1 MNRDSSVRI
10 RRSPDGDMMDDL
22 YSPLGLEKGPR
33 RSRRHFPLRWV
44 FLAVLGLAFFSTFG
58 FLHFFGDPMG
68 GEPQAIAAITP
79 ERPSQSDASP
89 PKPNVEPPAEKS
101 TQMTVEDAAD
111 LEQKSGVKVIRS
123 GGGAAPSATIIEV
136 PQPLSVT
143 LAPAPDPR
151 LIEPSRYGPLPRIG
165 ADGARPADVYARP
178 VVTSPALKANAPR
191 IALVIG
197 GLGLSRSATQAAITD
212 LPGVVTLAFA
222 PYGNALGANVA
233 AARAQGH
240 EVILQLPMEPIDYPQ
255 TNPGPHTLL
264 SSASPAE
271 NTDNLH
277 WLMSRFT
284 GYIGVANFLGGK
296 FTADPAALS
305 PILREIAERGLI
317 YADDGSS
324 SQSLA
329 LSLAADAG
337 LAAAKADVIIDA
349 TPAGMDAA
357 LVKLEAIARD
367 KGLAIGMASALPASL
382 EEISRFTHVAEA
394 HGLVLIPLSAAAG
407 KTAPAVV
414 TSEP

>member
-1 MNRDSSVRI
+1 
-10 RRSPDGDMMDDL
+10 MDDL
-22 YSPLGLEKGPR
+22 YDPLGLKISSRRPR
-33 RSRRHFPLRWV
+33 RRFPPRLI
-44 FLAVLGLAFFSTFG
+44 FLAVLGLVFLTTFG
-58 FLHFFGDPMG
+58 FSHFFGDPTG

-79 ERPSQSDASP
+79 EKPDAPIASP
-89 PKPNVEPPAEKS
+89 PKPNAEPGADKAAL
-101 TQMTVEDAAD
+101 TTVEDAAD
-111 LEQKSGVKVIRS
+111 LEQKSGVKVVRS
-123 GGGAAPSATIIEV
+123 GGGTAPSATIIEV
-136 PQPLSVT
+136 PQALGVA

-151 LIEPSRYGPLPRIG
+151 LIEPSRYGSLPRIG

-178 VVTSPALKANAPR
+178 VVTSAALKANAPR
-191 IALVIG
+191 IALVVG
-197 GLGLSRSATQAAITD
+197 GLGLSRSATQTAITD

-222 PYGNALGANVA
+222 PYGRELDANVA

-284 GYIGVANFLGGK
+284 GYVGVANFLGGK
-296 FTADPAALS
+296 FTADPAVLT
-305 PILREIAERGLI
+305 PILHEIAERGLI

-329 LSLAADAG
+329 LSLAADSG

-349 TPAGMDAA
+349 TPERMDAA

-367 KGLAIGMASALPASL
+367 KGVAIGMASALPASL
-382 EEISRFTHVAEA
+382 EEISGFARGAEA
-394 HGLVLIPLSAAAG
+394 RGLALIPLSAAVS
-407 KTAPAVV
+407 KIAPAVV
-414 TSEP
+414 TNEP

>member
-1 MNRDSSVRI
+1 
-10 RRSPDGDMMDDL
+10 MDEL
-22 YSPLGLEKGPR
+22 YDPLGLERGSRRPR
-33 RSRRHFPLRWV
+33 RRFPLRLI
-44 FLAVLGLAFFSTFG
+44 FLAVLGLVFLSTFG
-58 FLHFFGDPMG
+58 LLHFFGDPTG

-79 ERPSQSDASP
+79 EKPSESDTTR
-89 PKPNVEPPAEKS
+89 PKPNTEPAADKGGQ
-101 TQMTVEDAAD
+101 TTVEDAAD
-111 LEQKSGVKVIRS
+111 LEQKSGVKVVRS

-136 PQPLSVT
+136 QQPLGVA
-143 LAPAPDPR
+143 LVPAPDPR
-151 LIEPSRYGPLPRIG
+151 LVEPSRYGLLPRVG

-178 VVTSPALKANAPR
+178 VVTSAALKANAPR
-191 IALVIG
+191 IVLVVG
-197 GLGLSRSATQAAITD
+197 GLGLSRSATQTAITD

-222 PYGNALGANVA
+222 PYGKNLDASVA
-233 AARAQGH
+233 EARTQGH

-264 SSASPAE
+264 SGASPAE

-284 GYIGVANFLGGK
+284 GYTGVANFLGGK
-296 FTADPAALS
+296 FTAYPAALS

-317 YADDGSS
+317 FADDGSS

-329 LSLAADAG
+329 LSLAADSG

-349 TPAGMDAA
+349 TPEGMDAA

-382 EEISRFTHVAEA
+382 EKISVFARVAEA
-394 HGLVLIPLSAAAG
+394 HGLALIPLSAAVG

>member
-1 MNRDSSVRI
+1 
-10 RRSPDGDMMDDL
+10 MDDL
-22 YSPLGLEKGPR
+22 YDPLGLKIGSRRPR
-33 RSRRHFPLRWV
+33 RRFPLRLI
-44 FLAVLGLAFFSTFG
+44 FLAVLGLLFLSTFG
-58 FLHFFGDPMG
+58 FLHFFGDPAG

-79 ERPSQSDASP
+79 EKPSQSDASSP
-89 PKPNVEPPAEKS
+89 QPNAEPAADKNAL
-101 TQMTVEDAAD
+101 TTVEDAAD
-111 LEQKSGVKVIRS
+111 LEQRSGVKVVRS

-136 PQPLSVT
+136 PQALGVA

-151 LIEPSRYGPLPRIG
+151 LIEPSRYGPLPRVG

-178 VVTSPALKANAPR
+178 VITSAALKANAPR
-191 IALVIG
+191 IALVVG
-197 GLGLSRSATQAAITD
+197 GLGLSRSATQTAITD

-222 PYGNALGANVA
+222 PYGKELDANVA

-264 SSASPAE
+264 SSASLAE

-284 GYIGVANFLGGK
+284 GYIGVANFLGEK
-296 FTADPAALS
+296 FTADPAVLA

-329 LSLAADAG
+329 LSLAADLG

-349 TPAGMDAA
+349 TPEGMDAA

-382 EEISRFTHVAEA
+382 EEISGFARDAEA
-394 HGLVLIPLSAAAG
+394 RGLVLIPLSAAVG
-407 KTAPAVV
+407 KTAPALV

>member
-1 MNRDSSVRI
+1 
-10 RRSPDGDMMDDL
+10 MDDL
-22 YSPLGLEKGPR
+22 YDPLGLKISSRRPR
-33 RSRRHFPLRWV
+33 RRFPLRLI
-44 FLAVLGLAFFSTFG
+44 FLAVLGLVFLTTFG
-58 FLHFFGDPMG
+58 FLHFFGDPTG

-79 ERPSQSDASP
+79 EKPDPSNTSP
-89 PKPNVEPPAEKS
+89 PRPNTEPAADKAAL
-101 TQMTVEDAAD
+101 TTVEDAAD
-111 LEQKSGVKVIRS
+111 LEQKSGVKVVRS

-136 PQPLSVT
+136 PQALGVA

-178 VVTSPALKANAPR
+178 VVTSAALKTNAPR
-191 IALVIG
+191 IALVVG
-197 GLGLSRSATQAAITD
+197 GLGLSRSVTQTAIMD

-222 PYGNALGANVA
+222 PYGRELDANVA

-240 EVILQLPMEPIDYPQ
+240 EVILQLPMQPIDYPQ

-284 GYIGVANFLGGK
+284 GYVGVANFLGGK
-296 FTADPAALS
+296 FTADPAVLT
-305 PILREIAERGLI
+305 PILHEIAERGLI

-329 LSLAADAG
+329 LSLAADSG

-349 TPAGMDAA
+349 TPEGMDAA

-382 EEISRFTHVAEA
+382 EEIGGFAHDAEA
-394 HGLVLIPLSAAAG
+394 RGLVLIPFSAAVG

-414 TSEP
+414 TNEP